1 MLVVKGRTGDL
12 VVAEK
17 PVAAAPKT
25 NVLRP
30 PLGPILNVRDVLA
43 LVAYCHGMTLEELLS
58 ERRFKEQVHARQLA
72 VLLAQQVFPKV
83 SLTRIASV
91 MNRDHTTI
99 MHARDMA
106 KCRWKTE
113 PKFRID
119 FQVLKDEVERR
130 GVMHPKAVAA

>member
-17 PVAAAPKT
+17 PVVAAPKT
-25 NVLRP
+25 ELRP
-30 PLGPILNVRDVLA
+30 PIGPIQNVRDVIA
-43 LVAYCHGMTLEELLS
+43 IVAYCHGMTLEELLS

-72 VLLAQQVFPKV
+72 VHLVLQVFPHV
-83 SLTRIASV
+83 SLCRIAKV

-113 PKFRID
+113 PNFRID